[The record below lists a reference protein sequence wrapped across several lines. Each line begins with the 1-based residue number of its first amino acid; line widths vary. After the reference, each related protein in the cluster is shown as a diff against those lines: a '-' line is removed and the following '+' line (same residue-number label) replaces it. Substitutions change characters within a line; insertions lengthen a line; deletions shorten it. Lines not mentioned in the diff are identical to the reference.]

1 MNQTVLANKP
11 VVAAVD
17 HTLKYF
23 IINVKEKRIFCS
35 HLLRIR
41 TILGIQFLVIED
53 ENLSFI
59 SDICSE
65 LRTVE
70 KSIIEFS
77 EVNEEQ
83 FSPLF
88 NFFYCLSMQANHFD
102 HKSIDSA
109 SLLVA
114 NCPSIYRK
122 RRIEKNIRKQ
132 CSSAVSRVSGKIY
145 SNPLSDKTE
154 DVMLVS
160 WLHML

>member
-11 VVAAVD
+11 VVAAID

-23 IINVKEKRIFCS
+23 II
-35 HLLRIR
+35 
-41 TILGIQFLVIED
+41 IED

-65 LRTVE
+65 LRTVK
-70 KSIIEFS
+70 KSIIESS

-83 FSPLF
+83 FFPLF

-114 NCPSIYRK
+114 ILENEK

-132 CSSAVSRVSGKIY
+132 CPSAVSRVSGKIY

-154 DVMLVS
+154 DVVRADKGYG
-160 WLHML
+160 